1 MWWRRINLALYA
13 AAIVAGPARSDE
25 PKPAFPEPNQFDP
38 QPAAL
43 GDGAALVLA
52 VAYSPNGELLATGS
66 ADKAVKLWDAGS
78 GTLLATLTGH
88 EDAVAGLAFSP
99 DGKRLAS
106 AGYDYTV
113 KLWTSEER

>member
-1 MWWRRINLALYA
+1 MTRTHPTRLMLIAALALAVVRPLA
-13 AAIVAGPARSDE
+13 AQDA
-25 PKPAFPEPNQFDP
+25 KPAFPEPNQFDP
-38 QPAAL
+38 QPASL

-66 ADKAVKLWDAGS
+66 ADKTVKLWDAGS

-88 EDAVAGLAFSP
+88 DDAVAGLAFSR

-106 AGYDYTV
+106 AGYDRTI
-113 KLWTSEER
+113 KLW